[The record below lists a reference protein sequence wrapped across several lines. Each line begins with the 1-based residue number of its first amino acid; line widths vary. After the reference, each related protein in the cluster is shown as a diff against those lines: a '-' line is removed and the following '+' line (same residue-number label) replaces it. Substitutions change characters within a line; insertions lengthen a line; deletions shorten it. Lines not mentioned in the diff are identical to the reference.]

1 MEAIG
6 EDIDYLG
13 VALYG
18 TPPPRVSGT
27 YALERYE
34 NLDGWLSAMGI
45 RYCVGTLNIVVRR
58 CRNCLTKFYLYECQ

>member
-6 EDIDYLG
+6 EDIGYLG
-13 VALYG
+13 VGLYHG

-27 YALERYE
+27 YVLERYE

-45 RYCVGTLNIVVRR
+45 RYILCKHTVVCTNAIIV
-58 CRNCLTKFYLYECQ
+58 

>member
-6 EDIDYLG
+6 EDIGYLG
-13 VALYG
+13 VGLYHG

-45 RYCVGTLNIVVRR
+45 RYCDSTL
-58 CRNCLTKFYLYECQ
+58 

>member
-6 EDIDYLG
+6 EDIDYLD
-13 VALYG
+13 VRLYG
-18 TPPPRVSGT
+18 NPPRVSGT

-45 RYCVGTLNIVVRR
+45 RYCDSTL
-58 CRNCLTKFYLYECQ
+58 